1 MHHPADTLRNVLQS
15 AQAHLQAAIPA
26 KGQECPD
33 QVAVSDASMIDSD
46 NYKEIDSTPHQI
58 RPMSSASCMY
68 GCSPTHAAVLR
79 EPSQVFT
86 NGSEMINMAVS
97 RSTSD

>member
-1 MHHPADTLRNVLQS
+1 MHHPADTLRIVLQS

-26 KGQECPD
+26 KGQECPE

-58 RPMSSASCMY
+58 RPMSSASRLVVHLNLTSTFSTRLHGKQMK
-68 GCSPTHAAVLR
+68 T
-79 EPSQVFT
+79 
-86 NGSEMINMAVS
+86 VS
-97 RSTSD
+97 